1 MDYFNRILKHLEK
14 INKINGV
21 IIDDMNLT
29 HLLFAAD
36 ILLFVEDD
44 DTSIKNLQ
52 IAIHMFEQAAG
63 LNINL
68 NKSSIS
74 PINVTKERIYY
85 IAQRWGMSTI
95 FLPTQYLGMS
105 LRGKP
110 RTLSFWNNRIVKVYK
125 KLSWKYA
132 HISKEGRLTLIN
144 STLSSLLTYQL
155 SIFKSPNSV
164 CNMNEKYW
172 RHFLW
177 KGNYDNL
184 CINEKHKKML
194 ILIKWTIVINSRDKG
209 GLRITSISDTNFALL
224 TK

>member
-74 PINVTKERIYY
+74 PINVTKERRGY
-85 IAQRWGMSTI
+85 IGQSRGMSTL
-95 FLPTQYLGMS
+95 FLPTQ
-105 LRGKP
+105 KNH
-110 RTLSFWNNRIVKVYK
+110 WD
-125 KLSWKYA
+125 
-132 HISKEGRLTLIN
+132 LTI
-144 STLSSLLTYQL
+144 Q
-155 SIFKSPNSV
+155 I
-164 CNMNEKYW
+164 
-172 RHFLW
+172 
-177 KGNYDNL
+177 
-184 CINEKHKKML
+184 
-194 ILIKWTIVINSRDKG
+194 
-209 GLRITSISDTNFALL
+209 
-224 TK
+224 